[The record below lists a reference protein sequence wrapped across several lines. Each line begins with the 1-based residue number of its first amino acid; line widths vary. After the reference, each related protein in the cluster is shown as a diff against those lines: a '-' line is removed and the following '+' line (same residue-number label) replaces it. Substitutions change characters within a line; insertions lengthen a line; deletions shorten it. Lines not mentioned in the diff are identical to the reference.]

1 MTKKLNGFRS
11 EKEESSP
18 AKPWKKQRIEDLGR
32 IYEKVD
38 DLLDMDVFEDHF
50 LSKHNEEEWYPS
62 GHDKWKDKREELI
75 EFLEERLDDSRR
87 QFMGIQ
93 EKLWEIHELARGD
106 SE

>member
-1 MTKKLNGFRS
+1 MTKLNGYRGE
-11 EKEESSP
+11 EKKEP
-18 AKPWKKQRIEDLGR
+18 AKAQPWKRQRVEDLGR

-38 DLLDMDVFEDHF
+38 DLLDTDVFQDHF
-50 LSKHNEEEWYPS
+50 LSKHNEEQWYPS
-62 GHDKWKDKREELI
+62 GHEKWKEKREELI